1 MTDYPSLFLG
11 VMAVALAIMA
21 IVQIGLIV
29 VALRVARQLTT
40 TASQLQQE
48 VRPLIAEA
56 TAVTQKASAIAD
68 EASRVAGLATVQV
81 ERFDQMMASTA
92 SRVDDTLATV
102 QRVMSGP
109 VGQGAALL
117 SGFRAAAAVIRDWRT
132 DRRRSSG
139 PTSHDDEDALF
150 VG

>member
-56 TAVTQKASAIAD
+56 TAVTQKASAIAEVDD
-68 EASRVAGLATVQV
+68 ELRELVRGRHVVDAFDRAGANVDGVEMIDCDRRFDCCRSHRVSVGEARALATIQAF
-81 ERFDQMMASTA
+81 R
-92 SRVDDTLATV
+92 
-102 QRVMSGP
+102 G
-109 VGQGAALL
+109 
-117 SGFRAAAAVIRDWRT
+117 RAA
-132 DRRRSSG
+132 SSTR
-139 PTSHDDEDALF
+139 PAR
-150 VG
+150 VGV

>member
-29 VALRVARQLTT
+29 VALRVARQLTAT
-40 TASQLQQE
+40 TSQLQQE
-48 VRPLIAEA
+48 IRPLIAEV

-81 ERFDQMMASTA
+81 ERFDQLMASTV
-92 SRVDDTLATV
+92 SRVDDTLSTV

-117 SGFRAAAAVIRDWRT
+117 SGFRAAMSVFRDWRG
-132 DRRRSSG
+132 DRRPSSRSAA
-139 PTSHDDEDALF
+139 HDDEDALF